1 MLLKEAHYRG
11 ADVVATIC
19 PLCQFNLDA
28 YQKKVRK
35 EYDLEP
41 MPVIYFSQ
49 LLGMAFGLS
58 EEKIGFRRNIVP
70 AEPVLKRRIA
80 HGA

>member
-1 MLLKEAHYRG
+1 
-11 ADVVATIC
+11 
-19 PLCQFNLDA
+19 
-28 YQKKVRK
+28 
-35 EYDLEP
+35 